1 MYHGLVASRTPLTGD
16 EVLKALRRAGGE
28 ATIDEL
34 RQQLDVHSGTV
45 RRHLRP
51 LLDQQ
56 RAEEVRRGRYR
67 LAGEPAVRSEAAMEL
82 LSFLEERGY
91 EAHLTGFDLLAP
103 HAHQFVYDFPHLVY
117 GEPGASAALAYE
129 LPARGFVVGFASP
142 GLKPASLDASQMV
155 LLRNQTNAEQYG
167 VRGHVAPVE
176 KAWVDTLRESR
187 RGNLEVS
194 YLELGRILRS
204 LVDSGAD
211 LRYLRRYA
219 RQMGYL
225 GQVED
230 ALDATHEP
238 ATAEGRAL
246 QAGFNG

>member
-1 MYHGLVASRTPLTGD
+1 MGLVASRTSLTGD
-16 EVLKALRRAGGE
+16 DVLKALRRAGGE

-34 RQQLDVHSGTV
+34 RQQLEVHSGTV
-45 RRHLRP
+45 RRHLHP
-51 LLDQQ
+51 LLEQQ
-56 RAEEVRRGRYR
+56 LVQEVRRSRYR
-67 LAGEPAVRSEAAMEL
+67 LAGVPAVRSEAAKEL

-91 EAHLTGFDLLAP
+91 EAHLTGFDLLAS

-129 LPARGFVVGFASP
+129 LPVQGFVVGFASP
-142 GLKPASLDASQMV
+142 GSKPVSPDASRLV

-187 RGNLEVS
+187 RGNLDVS

-204 LVDSGAD
+204 LVESGAD

-219 RQMGYL
+219 RQLGYL
-225 GQVED
+225 DQVEY
-230 ALDATHEP
+230 ALDAAHDP
-238 ATAEGRAL
+238 PTAEGRAL